1 MSDSKIDQTVKLSY
15 DNWYLWDHHINST
28 IRRKNASVALDPE
41 PVDPSTV
48 QQTATTTTSPDPNA
62 AGTSQPPPTATQPT
76 TEEMKI
82 YRDELKEWKTANNVA
97 AGVILGALSEEIKH
111 IINPKESA
119 KDMYNKLQAAVIK
132 QSSGSSAFG
141 IRIEL
146 IDNQYND
153 VPTMENFEKHLTFY
167 RSKNASLNAVN
178 AGFDD
183 SFLAF
188 ILLRSFHSND
198 DPIWPMAST
207 NIVTSDTPINQWSF
221 DQVAGK
227 LREALRNSIRS
238 GKKPA
243 SNNNQAA
250 LNATA
255 DKTAMSR
262 YSGPPCTYPGCY
274 RPKTHATANCWV
286 KEKEKRRKQS
296 GKSHKAKKAKKRAV
310 ESSSESDSSSD
321 SDSDSE
327 PPPKKRQDAHRSEAR
342 ANRAIV
348 VLKATSPHIRS
359 CHGKATTGGLFVAHP
374 DSGASNHMT
383 HKRELFDSASFKTLS
398 KPIPISLG
406 DDSEIFATG
415 KGTLRLLFNVN
426 GKQKEGQFKDVL
438 FVPDLKVTLLSV
450 GQSARLPHCK
460 VVFDNNV
467 CEYIDKDTNEIIAR
481 AFATDDGDLY
491 TLDAT
496 PVTQKVTANLAS
508 PPFRSI
514 DINILHRRLG
524 HLGID
529 NCRLM
534 VNHQMVDGVD
544 RIVGTEAFCEGCAY
558 GCSK

>member
-1 MSDSKIDQTVKLSY
+1 MT
-15 DNWYLWDHHINST
+15 T
-28 IRRKNASVALDPE
+28 G
-41 PVDPSTV
+41 TCG
-48 QQTATTTTSPDPNA
+48 TTTSTVPFDERMPPSHLILSPWTLAPYSKLPLRQHLRTPMPQARPNLLLL
-62 AGTSQPPPTATQPT
+62 QPSLQ
-76 TEEMKI
+76 
-82 YRDELKEWKTANNVA
+82 LKEWKTANNVA

-167 RSKNASLNAVN
+167 HSKNTSLNAVN
-178 AGFDD
+178 TGFDD

-188 ILLRSFHSND
+188 ILLHSFHSTD

-327 PPPKKRQDAHRSEAR
+327 PPPKKRQHAHRSKAR
-342 ANRAIV
+342 SNRAIV

-359 CHGKATTGGLFVAHP
+359 CH
-374 DSGASNHMT
+374 
-383 HKRELFDSASFKTLS
+383 
-398 KPIPISLG
+398 
-406 DDSEIFATG
+406 
-415 KGTLRLLFNVN
+415 
-426 GKQKEGQFKDVL
+426 
-438 FVPDLKVTLLSV
+438 
-450 GQSARLPHCK
+450 
-460 VVFDNNV
+460 
-467 CEYIDKDTNEIIAR
+467 
-481 AFATDDGDLY
+481 
-491 TLDAT
+491 
-496 PVTQKVTANLAS
+496 
-508 PPFRSI
+508 
-514 DINILHRRLG
+514 
-524 HLGID
+524 
-529 NCRLM
+529 
-534 VNHQMVDGVD
+534 
-544 RIVGTEAFCEGCAY
+544 
-558 GCSK
+558 